1 MKDLRKLIR
10 FVIVLS
16 VGIVIGYFYSVIQLI
31 TDEKKLDTIVALLNQ
46 ESPTGVIITTDH
58 ERDLRFILNPLIS
71 DLYHMEEKKDAMMRL
86 ENAGILKN
94 GKFNLTEPEI
104 IFLVGDENYCNL
116 LEIEKETGISMS
128 WKNKI
133 FMWFDNF
140 DPAVCN

>member
-1 MKDLRKLIR
+1 
-10 FVIVLS
+10 
-16 VGIVIGYFYSVIQLI
+16 
-31 TDEKKLDTIVALLNQ
+31 
-46 ESPTGVIITTDH
+46 
-58 ERDLRFILNPLIS
+58 
-71 DLYHMEEKKDAMMRL
+71 MMRL